1 MYIFI
6 AKFTY
11 GKGRLARAQVVK
23 ETPKTFKIDGYENI
37 LSRQYLST
45 KRILKDK
52 RNIFHSRK
60 EAVSYLVK
68 RAEFYA
74 ASCEVKLKSAAEELC
89 RLEEEQDAER
99 QAG

>member
-11 GKGRLARAQVVK
+11 GKGRLAKAQVVK

-37 LSRQYLST
+37 LSQQYLST
-45 KRILKDK
+45 KRILKDEHV
-52 RNIFHSRK
+52 FYSRK

-74 ASCEVKLKSAAEELC
+74 ASCEVKLKSAIEELRC
-89 RLEEEQDAER
+89 LEGERDAE
-99 QAG
+99 

>member
-11 GKGRLARAQVVK
+11 GAGRLAKAQVVK
-23 ETPKTFKIDGYENI
+23 ETPKTFKIDGYEDI

-45 KRILKDK
+45 KRILKDDEYV
-52 RNIFHSRK
+52 FHSRK

-68 RAEFYA
+68 RAEFHA
-74 ASCEVKLKSAAEELC
+74 ASCEVKLKSAVEELS
-89 RLEEEQDAER
+89 RLEEERDVE
-99 QAG
+99 